1 MIQTILIQ
9 SKTLIM
15 DKTEKLHLMEKI
27 IRELDDVVHSETSL
41 LKKVAQLEA
50 ENINL
55 GNRLLEKQ
63 LPEIHSKADEAL
75 TIATALQTEF
85 TEAKDKFIKE
95 NKLNE
100 VLPE

>member
-1 MIQTILIQ
+1 
-9 SKTLIM
+9 M

-27 IRELDDVVHSETSL
+27 LRELDDVVNSQTSL

-63 LPEIHSKADEAL
+63 LPEIHLKADEAL
-75 TIATALQTEF
+75 NIATALQTEF
-85 TEAKDKFIKE
+85 TGVKDKFIKD
-95 NKLNE
+95 NKLDE
-100 VLPE
+100 VLPEA